1 MTNINRQNKIINAIQ
16 SARSKNN
23 KNWMDLL
30 RLAFKLDPFILSTSI
45 QNDLECV
52 QIPYHVLH
60 PFVFNIA
67 HSGIHGCFFKACP
80 RSDLVI
86 PRMSFSRTWK
96 SRSITANHVST

>member
-1 MTNINRQNKIINAIQ
+1 M
-16 SARSKNN
+16 
-23 KNWMDLL
+23 
-30 RLAFKLDPFILSTSI
+30 ST
-45 QNDLECV
+45 Q

-86 PRMSFSRTWK
+86 TLLSFSRMRE
-96 SRSITANHVST
+96 SRGITANHVSIQPKNVQNVVTQLNNPI